1 MNFLAFQQAF
11 VRDLETFRVKP
22 WDRTQTLG
30 FFSNPYTFSIY
41 QGEFCNSSK
50 HLHFET
56 ATHGTLFHTA
66 PASPDALQKVGRSR
80 IPGDLA
86 YPMKSYP
93 IGKIPPIHIYVL
105 WQVYI
110 YINIWFIVIVAYHF
124 ARSNPV
130 VIPDLAS
137 FTKKKGVFA
146 SLSCLT
152 RPSVW
157 IKVIRTK
164 VSAKEAFV
172 QPATQPIFKSR
183 RLNDSIIHLH
193 VSGHFGKIVPYK
205 FPDFF
210 GRSRLGWSSLP
221 LFAPQC

>member
-1 MNFLAFQQAF
+1 MGQDSN
-11 VRDLETFRVKP
+11 FRVFFKP
-22 WDRTQTLG
+22 LYIFDLPRRILQLVQASSLWDGNTRNSLPHSSGIARRTAESRAEQNPRWPGL
-30 FFSNPYTFSIY
+30 SNEILSNWQDTTY
-41 QGEFCNSSK
+41 
-50 HLHFET
+50 
-56 ATHGTLFHTA
+56 
-66 PASPDALQKVGRSR
+66 
-80 IPGDLA
+80 
-86 YPMKSYP
+86 SYLCFVAG
-93 IGKIPPIHIYVL
+93 I
-105 WQVYI
+105 YI
-110 YINIWFIVIVAYHF
+110 YIWFIVIVAYHF

-137 FTKKKGVFA
+137 FTKKKDVFA

-152 RPSVW
+152 RPSAW